1 MSLKAKLSPTK
12 YINFWNYIVI
22 ENVERKKIRKSLTF
36 HNRTVFPVSRLDFR
50 QYFLHRN
57 PCHVHVTL
65 HPRA

>member
-12 YINFWNYIVI
+12 YINFWNYIDKLKMWK
-22 ENVERKKIRKSLTF
+22 KKIRKSLTF

-57 PCHVHVTL
+57 RCHVHVTL